1 MRSSLG
7 AAARHRKYRQRG
19 WRCRSRSGRSLS
31 ARTIINRKGKEATM
45 RTVSGLSFVT
55 LGVSLLILAL
65 SAGLAAGKT
74 LYVKKSGKDTAS
86 CTATD
91 PCTLIS
97 HAVTVAAAGD
107 TISVGAGTFL
117 ETDSIR
123 IKKDITIAG
132 GWWLGT
138 RVSLL
143 IDPNQASRTVFE
155 IESGAKVKLTGLT
168 ISGGNGGGINN
179 LKGNLTLTNVWITN
193 NTGEFGISNVS
204 GGSLFM
210 TNVGI
215 DHNSGTAGLT
225 NHGTA
230 LVIDSHIQ
238 GTYSPPGSSGGR
250 GVLNSGTLLMNRGL
264 IAGNDGSGLLQGSTS
279 PPECPATA
287 YLVNVTISGNHA
299 TGIQADCGQLL
310 LRHVTIAANTAESG
324 PGGLQVDHTV
334 PVVENSII
342 ATNSGNQCGFF
353 GGPGT
358 VVSIS
363 VSYSLVGDNSCLAWP
378 RSNLV
383 GVDPKLSALAYPAGE
398 DPLSKLFHIGADR
411 VQALLPGSPAI
422 DRGGDKFCTGPIAIY
437 GEGWATDQLG
447 VQRPIDGDGDGAAHC
462 DMGAYEYRPP
472 K

>member
-1 MRSSLG
+1 M
-7 AAARHRKYRQRG
+7 
-19 WRCRSRSGRSLS
+19 
-31 ARTIINRKGKEATM
+31 INRKGKEATM

-74 LYVKKSGKDTAS
+74 LYVKTSGKDTAS
-86 CTATD
+86 CTAAD

-97 HAVTVAAAGD
+97 HAVAVAAAGD

-117 ETDSIR
+117 ETNSIA
-123 IKKDITIAG
+123 INKDLTIAG

-143 IDPNQASRTVFE
+143 IDPNQAPRAVFS
-155 IESGAKVKLTGLT
+155 ISQAKVKLTGLT
-168 ISGGNGGGINN
+168 ISGGSGGGINN
-179 LKGNLTLTNVWITN
+179 QGSLTLTNVWITN
-193 NTGEFGISNVS
+193 NTGGAGITNTSA
-204 GGSLFM
+204 GSLFM

-215 DHNSGTAGLT
+215 DHNSGAAGLT

-230 LVIDSHIQ
+230 FVIDSYIQ
-238 GTYSPPGSSGGR
+238 GTSGGILGR
-250 GVLNSGTLLMNRGL
+250 GVQNNGTLLMNRGL
-264 IAGNDGSGLLQGSTS
+264 IAGNDGNGFFQGSTA

-287 YLVNVTISGNHA
+287 YLFNVTISGNHA
-299 TGIQADCGQLL
+299 TGIQADCGQLI
-310 LRHVTIAANTAESG
+310 LRHVTIAANTADSG
-324 PGGLQVDHTV
+324 AGGLQVYHTV

-342 ATNSGNQCGFF
+342 ATNSGKQCGFL
-353 GGPGT
+353 GSAPGT

-378 RSNLV
+378 RSNVV
-383 GVDPKLSALAYPAGE
+383 GVDPKLSALAYPVGE
-398 DPLSKLFHIGADR
+398 DPLSKLFHIGASR

-422 DRGGDKFCTGPIAIY
+422 DRGGDQFCTDPIAIY

-462 DMGAYEYRPP
+462 DMGAYEYQPP

>member
-1 MRSSLG
+1 M
-7 AAARHRKYRQRG
+7 
-19 WRCRSRSGRSLS
+19 
-31 ARTIINRKGKEATM
+31 INRKGKGATM
-45 RTVSGLSFVT
+45 RPVSGLALVT
-55 LGVSLLILAL
+55 LSVSVLMLHL

-74 LYVKKSGKDTAS
+74 LYVKTSGKDAAS

-91 PCTLIS
+91 PCTKIS

-117 ETDSIR
+117 ETDSIA
-123 IKKDITIAG
+123 INKDLTIAG

-143 IDPNQASRTVFE
+143 IDPNQASRTVFA
-155 IESGAKVKLTGLT
+155 IESGVKVKLTGLT

-204 GGSLFM
+204 GGWLFM

-250 GVLNSGTLLMNRGL
+250 GVLNHGTLLMNRGL
-264 IAGNDGSGLLQGSTS
+264 IAGNDGTGFLQGSPT

-287 YLVNVTISGNHA
+287 YLFNVTISGNHDR
-299 TGIQADCGQLL
+299 GIQADCGQLL
-310 LRHVTIAANTAESG
+310 LRHVTIAANTADSG
-324 PGGLQVDHTV
+324 AGGLQVDHTV

-342 ATNSGNQCGFF
+342 ATNSGKQCGFL

-358 VVSIS
+358 VASIS
-363 VSYSLVGDNSCLAWP
+363 ISYSLVGDNSCLAWP
-378 RSNLV
+378 RSNVV
-383 GVDPKLSALAYPAGE
+383 GVDPKLSALAYPVGE
-398 DPLSKLFHIGADR
+398 DLLSKLLHIGASR

-422 DRGGDKFCTGPIAIY
+422 DRGGDKFCADPIALV
-437 GEGWATDQLG
+437 GQTGWTTDQLG

-462 DMGAYEYRPP
+462 DMGAYEYQPT